1 MRLASSQRL
10 NLSVG
15 RATVAFV
22 PATRAP
28 RTRRWSSTTVG
39 EETAS
44 PWTPKT
50 SFFGAYGVSCRV
62 RAERVKPYALIS
74 DAPQEPVRS
83 QVGPPPPGAIREFG
97 VYLALVVTSSD
108 IYACRQKLSTLPS
121 HVEFPSKTLLGSWV
135 NRGNLPSSRRP
146 CFNPRGSVMDYS
158 R

>member
-15 RATVAFV
+15 RVTVAFV

-50 SFFGAYGVSCRV
+50 SFFCAYEVSCRI
-62 RAERVKPYALIS
+62 RAERVKPYALTS
-74 DAPQEPVRS
+74 DSPQEPVRS
-83 QVGPPPPGAIREFG
+83 QVGPPPLGATRGLG
-97 VYLALVVTSSD
+97 VVAMFVANFT
-108 IYACRQKLSTLPS
+108 IYTRLQ
-121 HVEFPSKTLLGSWV
+121 
-135 NRGNLPSSRRP
+135 
-146 CFNPRGSVMDYS
+146 
-158 R
+158 